1 MPANWIA
8 FARRDVQAADV
19 LRQNGIYEE
28 SCFHAQQAAEKAL
41 KAFLVY
47 NGQTP
52 PRLHDLLDL
61 LTRCLTFD
69 TTLNAFR
76 AECTT
81 LNQYYAPTCYPDA
94 AAAVSPADLPGQ
106 TEAQRALDYARV
118 IVSAIE
124 TRIVPS
130 PPSLP

>member
-8 FARRDVQAADV
+8 FVRRDVQAADV
-19 LRQNGIYEE
+19 LRRNGIYEE
-28 SCFHAQQAAEKAL
+28 SCFHSQQAAEKAL
-41 KAFLVY
+41 KAFLLY

-52 PRLHDLLDL
+52 PRIHDLADL

-81 LNQYYAPTCYPDA
+81 LNQYYAPTRYPDVA
-94 AAAVSPADLPGQ
+94 AAILSAGLPGQ
-106 TEAQRALDYARV
+106 TEAQRALDYAR
-118 IVSAIE
+118 AILSTIE
-124 TRIVPS
+124 MRLFPS

>member
-8 FARRDVQAADV
+8 FAQRDVRTTDV
-19 LRQNGIYEE
+19 LQRNSIYEE
-28 SCFHAQQAAEKAL
+28 SCFHTQQAAEKAL
-41 KAFLVY
+41 QALLLY

-52 PRLHDLLDL
+52 PRIHDLLDL

-81 LNQYYAPTCYPDA
+81 LNQYYTPTRYPDVA
-94 AAAVSPADLPGQ
+94 AA
-106 TEAQRALDYARV
+106 
-118 IVSAIE
+118 
-124 TRIVPS
+124 IVPLAY
-130 PPSLP
+130 PVRWKPNAHWTMPVPS

>member
-19 LRQNGIYEE
+19 LRHNGIYEE
-28 SCFHAQQAAEKAL
+28 ACFHTQQAAEKAL
-41 KAFLVY
+41 KAFLLH

-52 PRLHDLLDL
+52 PRTHDLSDL

-69 TTLNAFR
+69 TTLNALR

-81 LNQYYAPTCYPDA
+81 LTQYYAPTRYPDA
-94 AAAVSPADLPGQ
+94 AAA
-106 TEAQRALDYARV
+106 
-118 IVSAIE
+118 
-124 TRIVPS
+124 IVPAG
-130 PPSLP
+130 LPARRKRNAPWTTPEAS

>member
-1 MPANWIA
+1 M
-8 FARRDVQAADV
+8 RRDVQAADV
-19 LRQNGIYEE
+19 LRRNGIYEE
-28 SCFHAQQAAEKAL
+28 SCFHSQQAAEKAL
-41 KAFLVY
+41 KAFLLC

-52 PRLHDLLDL
+52 PRIHDLADL

-81 LNQYYAPTCYPDA
+81 LNQYYAPTRYPDVA
-94 AAAVSPADLPGQ
+94 AAILSAGLPGQ
-106 TEAQRALDYARV
+106 TEAQRALDYAR
-118 IVSAIE
+118 AILSTIE
-124 TRIVPS
+124 MRLFPS